1 MKKRMA
7 WLLAAGV
14 AAVALGAAAVGA
26 VAFLVRGGRPS
37 AGWAEGSGYL
47 ALDVSG
53 DMPEEPSS
61 GLSGLFD
68 RRPPSVRAL
77 VEAVDRAAETPR

>member
-1 MKKRMA
+1 MKRRTA

-26 VAFLVRGGRPS
+26 VALLVRGGRPS
-37 AGWAEGSGYL
+37 AGWPGGAAYL

-61 GLSGLFD
+61 GLSGLLEA
-68 RRPPSVRAL
+68 RQPSMRV
-77 VEAVDRAAETPR
+77 VESVDRAGGTPP